1 MDITAVK
8 NFLGA
13 CHEAKRITELMPEL
27 PKGMTPRHIQVLDV
41 IWQMEAAGQSVKVSD
56 ISDFL
61 NVTRPSITKL
71 IRELEG
77 FGAVVKLQ
85 DGEDRRVVRIS
96 LTDLGRQYYGFY
108 VEKYQ
113 NWLAERFSDID
124 QEDLE
129 TAARTISRVYK
140 IMRTSRMEEIS
151 E

>member
-1 MDITAVK
+1 M
-8 NFLGA
+8 
-13 CHEAKRITELMPEL
+13 
-27 PKGMTPRHIQVLDV
+27 
-41 IWQMEAAGQSVKVSD
+41 KVSD
-56 ISDFL
+56 ISDYL

-85 DGEDRRVVRIS
+85 DGADRRVVRIS